1 MRKIVVAVASVL
13 LAIGLHAAERL
24 FAIDRAGFLTDTN
37 RVAFATFSRATL
49 AVDEQGEKYRLPC
62 RFSFAPGI
70 GQDKCREIRFSSVS
84 IMKGKKVVRQQ
95 KAVSEKKVSDSRAP
109 LPKTLL
115 VDSLVFDMEESP
127 VDVVVVAGQGGGVVG
142 SQDLVLY
149 QMLPEK
155 YFRYL
160 CSNEAGGDYW
170 RTRMLGKRIEYRIW
184 PTCCAG
190 DEYVVE
196 DSDVRS
202 KYFSK
207 MALTYARCGEDFR
220 LKKIVL
226 LGDYLYNGSALK
238 SDPASLEM
246 RSDFAGAR
254 SFFVENPQN
263 GIVETGYG
271 VLKSQRKVKYTVYAQ
286 NVKEHFKVV
295 IEICET
301 T

>member
-127 VDVVVVAGQGGGVVG
+127 GDVVVVAGQGGGVVG

-170 RTRMLGKRIEYRIW
+170 RTRMLGKRVEYRIW
-184 PTCCAG
+184 PVCCEG
-190 DEYVVE
+190 DEYIVE
-196 DSDVRS
+196 YSDIKSR
-202 KYFSK
+202 YFSK
-207 MALTYARCGEDFR
+207 MTLIYARCGDSFR
-220 LKKIVL
+220 LRNVIIA
-226 LGDYLYNGSALK
+226 GDYSYKGAPLK
-238 SDPASLEM
+238 SDPATAEIRGDFFES
-246 RSDFAGAR
+246 RSR
-254 SFFVENPQN
+254 LCENYGN
-263 GIVETGYG
+263 GIVETGCG
-271 VLKSQRKVKYTVYAQ
+271 VLRSQKKVKYTVYEKTA
-286 NVKEHFKVV
+286 NERFKIV
-295 IEICET
+295 IEICED
-301 T
+301 

>member
-127 VDVVVVAGQGGGVVG
+127 GDVVVVAGQGGGVVG

-170 RTRMLGKRIEYRIW
+170 RTRMLGKRVEYRIW
-184 PTCCAG
+184 PVCCEG
-190 DEYVVE
+190 DEYIVE
-196 DSDVRS
+196 YSDIKSR
-202 KYFSK
+202 YFSK
-207 MALTYARCGEDFR
+207 MTLIYARCGDSFR
-220 LKKIVL
+220 LRNVIIA
-226 LGDYLYNGSALK
+226 GDYSYKGAPLK
-238 SDPASLEM
+238 SDPATAEIRRDFFES
-246 RSDFAGAR
+246 RSR
-254 SFFVENPQN
+254 LCENYGN
-263 GIVETGYG
+263 GIVETGCG
-271 VLKSQRKVKYTVYAQ
+271 VLRSQKKVKYTVYEKTA
-286 NVKEHFKVV
+286 NERFKIV
-295 IEICET
+295 IEICED
-301 T
+301 